1 MIRRFTSKKH
11 IIYINNVRNGVR
23 KVFKVKGASI
33 DALMQAHL
41 SGQAKDIKTEV
52 LISVDED
59 RTVPHAPKRVDIR
72 KKYHKEWVSPHK
84 E

>member
-1 MIRRFTSKKH
+1 M
-11 IIYINNVRNGVR
+11 
-23 KVFKVKGASI
+23 VFKVKGASI

-41 SGQAKDIKTEV
+41 SGQANDRKTEV

-59 RTVPHAPKRVDIR
+59 RPVPHAPQRIDIR